1 MATIDEEER
10 LKKKNDEL
18 KCDHSTRQRKR
29 FRKESEPRAVD
40 EHGFCLFLRILMT
53 NRMGGL
59 LMLVLSKLGPV
70 LDDSWL

>member
-18 KCDHSTRQRKR
+18 KCDHGYRQTKR
-29 FRKESEPRAVD
+29 FRKDSKPRAVD
-40 EHGFCLFLRILMT
+40 EHGFCLFLGILMT

-70 LDDSWL
+70 LGDLWL